1 LDEEAARKASAFSA
15 PKGARGLATVVP
27 AFHWSYASTHRVE
40 ALPGGGMIINLTDR
54 CALVISIMLIPV
66 CKMGEIKAR
75 GNLLEH
81 MDDPKP
87 LGATDND
94 LP

>member
-1 LDEEAARKASAFSA
+1 
-15 PKGARGLATVVP
+15 
-27 AFHWSYASTHRVE
+27 
-40 ALPGGGMIINLTDR
+40 MIINLTDR

-75 GNLLEH
+75 GDLLEH

-87 LGATDND
+87 LGATDHD